1 MPPNDFGHPFSNLWK
16 GVIKKI
22 DLRFLSYSST
32 MGRFFS
38 HFFLRSWYRT
48 VTIDESDQMAI
59 TPRLERIL
67 PLRRGQ
73 TWRKFRKGNWRPNG
87 QTQGYSNQGG
97 PCIVWIFAPK
107 ITLNV
112 VENKPIIMQII
123 WIFALKIIELVAG
136 LALVC
141 VKLGAWVTTCKAWQK
156 SFADKRN

>member
-1 MPPNDFGHPFSNLWK
+1 MERGHQKDRSKISLLLVNDGQIFLA
-16 GVIKKI
+16 
-22 DLRFLSYSST
+22 FLSSILISNRYNW
-32 MGRFFS
+32 RI
-38 HFFLRSWYRT
+38 RSNGNHTKTRKNSAAAAR
-48 VTIDESDQMAI
+48 SDV
-59 TPRLERIL
+59 
-67 PLRRGQ
+67 Q